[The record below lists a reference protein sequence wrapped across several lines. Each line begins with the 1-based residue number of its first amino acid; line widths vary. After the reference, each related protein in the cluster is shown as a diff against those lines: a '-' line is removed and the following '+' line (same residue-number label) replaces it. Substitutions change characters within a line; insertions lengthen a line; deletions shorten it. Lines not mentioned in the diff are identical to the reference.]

1 MRYIPL
7 DKFCIAVVV
16 GIIFSFFIVA
26 MMASQPV
33 EPAPVTIK
41 MVATPEPVYGGEVS
55 EPDTNIQDG
64 NSSDSKLRDISTRSI
79 ILTWFMFVALFLILL
94 YICYSIIATISVYL
108 YM

>member
-41 MVATPEPVYGGEVS
+41 MVATPEPVYGGETS
-55 EPDTNIQDG
+55 EPDVNAQEENPMTSPVSELMGD
-64 NSSDSKLRDISTRSI
+64 L
-79 ILTWFMFVALFLILL
+79 ILCTTLIFVALFILI
-94 YICYSIIATISVYL
+94 IILS
-108 YM
+108 

>member
-41 MVATPEPVYGGEVS
+41 MVATPEPVYSGEVS
-55 EPDTNIQDG
+55 EPDTNIQEG
-64 NSSDSKLRDISTRSI
+64 NSSDSELCDI
-79 ILTWFMFVALFLILL
+79 LFTWFMFVALVLIYCCIFVIPLL
-94 YICYSIIATISVYL
+94 R
-108 YM
+108 

>member
-55 EPDTNIQDG
+55 EPDTNIQEG
-64 NSSDSKLRDISTRSI
+64 NSSDSELRDI
-79 ILTWFMFVALFLILL
+79 LFTWFMFVALVLIYCCIFVIPLL
-94 YICYSIIATISVYL
+94 R
-108 YM
+108 

>member
-55 EPDTNIQDG
+55 EPDTNIQEG
-64 NSSDSKLRDISTRSI
+64 NSSDSKSRDILIRSMI
-79 ILTWFMFVALFLILL
+79 FTWFMFVAVVLIYCCIFVIPLL
-94 YICYSIIATISVYL
+94 R
-108 YM
+108 